1 MAGTLADS
9 GGAVENYLAQRK
21 LYPAFQKK
29 RETAKEAGPSGDNV
43 M

>member
-9 GGAVENYLAQRK
+9 GGAVENHLAQRK
-21 LYPAFQKK
+21 LYLGFQKK
-29 RETAKEAGPSGDNV
+29 REAAKEPGPSGDNV